1 MWQLGGLR
9 SSRGRPS
16 PAARFAVRSSVGCP
30 AAPPPALRPR
40 GRLSAG
46 PQAAMAPPEHRS
58 WVEKNGENHR
68 KMMENG
74 DFTKKNWEVH
84 GKL

>member
-1 MWQLGGLR
+1 
-9 SSRGRPS
+9 
-16 PAARFAVRSSVGCP
+16 
-30 AAPPPALRPR
+30 
-40 GRLSAG
+40 
-46 PQAAMAPPEHRS
+46 MAPPEHRS

-74 DFTKKNWEVH
+74 DFSKKNWEVH